1 MRTEPIKIKVKSE
14 SYEQARNEM
23 NSERL
28 FLLLS
33 SDKIGADGQAR
44 QRGTSDLHRYRQHE
58 QKTKKIEKKKTEN
71 RKQKTKNKSE
81 CGDWPVTDD

>member
-58 QKTKKIEKKKTEN
+58 QKTKKKTEN

>member
-58 QKTKKIEKKKTEN
+58 QKTKKKTEN
-71 RKQKTKNKSE
+71 RKQKSKNKSE
-81 CGDWPVTDD
+81 

>member
-58 QKTKKIEKKKTEN
+58 QKTKKKQKTEN
-71 RKQKTKNKSE
+71 KKQKTKASAVI
-81 CGDWPVTDD
+81 GQ

>member
-58 QKTKKIEKKKTEN
+58 QKTKKIEKKN
-71 RKQKTKNKSE
+71 RKQKTKNKKQKR
-81 CGDWPVTDD
+81 VR